1 MKDLLALAIAG
12 AAFSALSVSAQAPDE
27 QKFVT
32 DAIRGNIAE
41 VKVGELAQQ
50 RGQSKEVREYGE
62 MLSKDHSKSLQ
73 KSNDL
78 AKKMGVAAPT
88 EPTAQQQQKYEAL
101 SKLSGTEFDT
111 TFLSQMVRDHQEE
124 IAKFSSQAQSGSKP
138 EVSTFAQET
147 LPTLRMHLEHAQS
160 IQKDLMSSTQHRAGD
175 HSASGSSSS
184 SPAARSPGSTGREGP
199 AGQTGSTQGAGA
211 PSGSGART
219 GSGSS
224 TR

>member
-1 MKDLLALAIAG
+1 MKDLLALAAAA
-12 AAFSALSVSAQAPDE
+12 AAFSALSVSAQAPDD
-27 QKFVT
+27 QKFLT
-32 DAIRGNIAE
+32 DAIRGNLAE

-73 KSNDL
+73 QSKEL
-78 AKKMGVAAPT
+78 AMKMGVSAPT

-111 TFLSQMVRDHQEE
+111 TFLSQMARDHQEE
-124 IAKFSSQAQSGSKP
+124 IAKFSSQAQSGSKS
-138 EVSTFAQET
+138 EVATFAQQT

-160 IQKDLMSSTQHRAGD
+160 IQKDLTSATQHGGAD
-175 HSASGSSSS
+175 HAAGSSSS
-184 SPAARSPGSTGREGP
+184 SSARSSGSTGREGP
-199 AGQTGSTQGAGA
+199 AGQTGSTQGAGTS
-211 PSGSGART
+211 SGSGNRT

-224 TR
+224 TPR

>member
-1 MKDLLALAIAG
+1 MKGLLALAAAG

-27 QKFVT
+27 QKFLT

-50 RGQSKEVREYGE
+50 RGQAKEVREFGE

-73 KSNDL
+73 QSKDL

-88 EPTAQQQQKYEAL
+88 EPTAQQQQTYEAL

-111 TFLSQMVRDHQEE
+111 TFLSQMVREHQEE
-124 IAKFSSQAQSGSKP
+124 IAKFSTQAQSGSKS
-138 EVSTFAQET
+138 EVAEFAEQT

-160 IQKDLMSSTQHRAGD
+160 AQKELTSSTRHGAGD
-175 HSASGSSSS
+175 HAVGSS
-184 SPAARSPGSTGREGP
+184 
-199 AGQTGSTQGAGA
+199 STQGAGA
-211 PSGSGART
+211 

-224 TR
+224 SRSGSGSSGR